1 MSEPVCLSA
10 LASDLALRSVLR
22 SVPVSDLALQMA
34 QAKANPL
41 ALQKHL
47 DLVPSSAAESVLE
60 PVSDLVLAQAPDY
73 RFHSAPVS
81 ALHLARSL
89 APVSALLLDLRLAS
103 PLAPLSVL
111 QSASRLVLPSV
122 LSLALPSALLSV
134 PLLALLLVQPSALLS
149 ASRLVPLSV
158 LQSALRS
165 ASPLAPLSVLQ
176 SASRSASR
184 SASPLAPLSVLP
196 SVSRSASRLVPHSD
210 SETLL
215 FLYLFLLPHPDAPG
229 RYSQA
234 RFRSLS
240 DRTPQSRPLSCCR
253 RSSDKK
259 RTHLYCRSSSRHN

>member
-1 MSEPVCLSA
+1 
-10 LASDLALRSVLR
+10 
-22 SVPVSDLALQMA
+22 MA

-60 PVSDLVLAQAPDY
+60 PVSDLVLAPVPDY

-81 ALHLARSL
+81 ALLLVSRS
-89 APVSALLLDLRLAS
+89 VS
-103 PLAPLSVL
+103 PLVP
-111 QSASRLVLPSV
+111 
-122 LSLALPSALLSV
+122 SLALPSASRSV
-134 PLLALLLVQPSALLS
+134 PPLALS
-149 ASRLVPLSV
+149 LVPLSASQLV
-158 LQSALRS
+158 SPLVPSLALQS
-165 ASPLAPLSVLQ
+165 V
-176 SASRSASR
+176 SR

-196 SVSRSASRLVPHSD
+196 SASRSASPLAPSLVLPSVSRSASPLVPLSVLPSVSRSVPHSD

-229 RYSQA
+229 KYSLT

-240 DRTPQSRPLSCCR
+240 DRTLQSHPLSCCR
-253 RSSDKK
+253 RSSDRK